1 MLEADGWIVKR
12 QRGSHRV
19 YTHPVKPNL
28 VVVPVHTGD
37 LKIGTERKV
46 LKEAG
51 LL

>member
-12 QRGSHRV
+12 QRSS
-19 YTHPVKPNL
+19 HPVNPNL
-28 VVVPVHTGD
+28 LVKPVHTGD